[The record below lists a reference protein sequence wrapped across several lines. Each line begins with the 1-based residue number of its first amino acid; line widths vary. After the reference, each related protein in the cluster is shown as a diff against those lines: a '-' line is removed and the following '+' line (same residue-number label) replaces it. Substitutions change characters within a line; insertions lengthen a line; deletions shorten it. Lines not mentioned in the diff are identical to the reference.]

1 MARLSPGAMR
11 ASSRASTSFRQ
22 IWNRLVI
29 SSASSVGSW
38 ARTKVTNSATEHPTS
53 GIVMTISRP
62 HGSASLPHNSTTR
75 EEATLCTACLTT
87 NRCEMRRGSAVV
99 FVQAMSRRLK
109 RSESN
114 DVPHQFV
121 TLRVIL
127 QEGAQIVSAVAE
139 QAEM

>member
-1 MARLSPGAMR
+1 M
-11 ASSRASTSFRQ
+11 
-22 IWNRLVI
+22 
-29 SSASSVGSW
+29 
-38 ARTKVTNSATEHPTS
+38 
-53 GIVMTISRP
+53 
-62 HGSASLPHNSTTR
+62 
-75 EEATLCTACLTT
+75 TLCTVCLTT

-99 FVQAMSRRLK
+99 FVQAMSRRLQ

-121 TLRVIL
+121 TLRIIL